1 MESNC
6 SISEPAVEEGKF
18 QGGAYVF
25 YRLPYERTYTYIS
38 QKNEPEAFTSALF
51 PYTET
56 GVVIAPFHITKETPL
71 LFVAPDHISRNDVP
85 AEPETADTYSYKDDE
100 GVQRNIYHTE
110 FKKAMQRLLYGK
122 CRKMVL
128 SRRLHLTLD
137 NGIMKPVQLFHKACR
152 LYPGCYVTLW
162 WTEKTGCWLAATPE
176 ELLVKE
182 DAHWK
187 TMALAGT
194 MHIDES
200 EEEKAY
206 PEWSLK
212 NREEQKYVSTYLDRQ
227 LRAVTES
234 RSISATYPSRTGNL
248 IHLRTDFTFTLKEG
262 SDIGYVLKRLH
273 PTPAVCGIPRETA
286 RRAIL
291 EDESTPRKY
300 YAGFTGPLNMED
312 ATGLY
317 VSLRCMN
324 ILNDGEAELYAGGGL
339 LKNSEF
345 QNEWD
350 ETCHKMQAMLRL
362 FR

>member
-6 SISEPAVEEGKF
+6 SISEQTVEEGHF

-25 YRLPYERTYTYIS
+25 YRLPFERTYTYIS
-38 QKNEPEAFTSALF
+38 QKNKPETFSSIPF
-51 PYTET
+51 SYTGT
-56 GVVIAPFHITKETPL
+56 GVVIAPFHITDDTPL
-71 LFVAPDHISRNDVP
+71 VFVAPDYVSRNAVP
-85 AEPETADTYSYKDDE
+85 SDPDAADTYGYEDDE
-100 GVQRNIYHTE
+100 ESQRNIYHSE
-110 FKKAMQRLLYGK
+110 FQKAMQRLSYGK

-128 SRRLHLTLD
+128 SRRLRLTL
-137 NGIMKPVQLFHKACR
+137 NSGTMKPVQLFHKACR

-162 WTEKTGCWLAATPE
+162 WTEETGCWLAATPE

-182 DAHWK
+182 DSHWK

-194 MHIDES
+194 MHIGETD
-200 EEEKAY
+200 EEKAY

-234 RSISATYPSRTGNL
+234 RAISATYPSRTGDL
-248 IHLRTDFTFTLKEG
+248 VHLRTDFTFTLKEG

-291 EDESTPRKY
+291 EDENTPRKY
-300 YAGFTGPLNMED
+300 YAGFTGPLNMEG

-324 ILNDGEAELYAGGGL
+324 ILDDRGAELYAGGGL

-345 QNEWD
+345 QSEWD

>member
-1 MESNC
+1 MESHC
-6 SISEPAVEEGKF
+6 SISEKAVEEGNF

-25 YRLPYERTYTYIS
+25 YRLPFERTYTYIS
-38 QKNEPEAFTSALF
+38 RKNEPEAFSSVPF
-51 PYTET
+51 PYTGT
-56 GVVIAPFHITKETPL
+56 GVVIAPFHITNETPL
-71 LFVAPDHISRNDVP
+71 LFVAPDYISKNAIP
-85 AEPETADTYSYKDDE
+85 AESESTETYSYKDDE
-100 GVQRNIYHTE
+100 SVQRSTYYAE
-110 FKKAMQRLLYGK
+110 FRKAMQRLSYGK

-128 SRRLHLTLD
+128 SRRLHLTLNCD
-137 NGIMKPVQLFHKACR
+137 AMMPVQLFHKACR

-162 WTEKTGCWLAATPE
+162 WTEKSGCWLAATPE

-182 DAHWK
+182 DSHWR

-194 MHIDES
+194 MHIKDA

-234 RSISATYPSRTGNL
+234 RSISPTYPSRTGDL
-248 IHLRTDFTFTLKEG
+248 VHLRTDFTFTLKEG
-262 SDIGYVLKRLH
+262 SDIAYVLKRLH

-291 EDESTPRKY
+291 EDESSPRKY

-312 ATGLY
+312 TTGLY

-324 ILNDGEAELYAGGGL
+324 ILDKREIELYAGGGL

-345 QNEWD
+345 QSEWD